1 MEVLNNKNIN
11 DNKINNEIQ
20 QNSQKK
26 DEISELIKNQKYLFN
41 KSFMVIILD
50 CFNDEFIYYEHKEVR
65 KKKFINIIYKSPTI
79 FLNGLTFETPWMKTI
94 KDCYP
99 IINND
104 TKYWL
109 EQTFIGN
116 EDDSEINLFLQVMN
130 NIDKNVI
137 NYLDSYKNYL
147 ELDKYNNNFYDKINN
162 NKNNEDNEKNID
174 NKNLESKNQDENQ
187 DNNRDKNQVNTQ
199 ELIENL
205 FCKNIKINM
214 ENESKYSYLKN
225 KIDIYLKNIV
235 VNNEKYIGNISELKL
250 KNSIIKTTITC
261 SGLWKY
267 NNKCGMSWKVIKMNV
282 ILNEN
287 DKVTPV
293 NNNSNLMK
301 KIPNFELES
310 DPEYINKI
318 NKIR

>member
-1 MEVLNNKNIN
+1 MENQIDKEGNDRNIN
-11 DNKINNEIQ
+11 NNIDISDQ
-20 QNSQKK
+20 ISKK
-26 DEISELIKNQKYLFN
+26 EETSDKAKNYKFIFS
-41 KSFMVIILD
+41 KGFMVILLD

-65 KKKFINIIYKSPTI
+65 RKKFINIIYKSPTI
-79 FLNGLTFETPWMKTI
+79 FLNGLTFETPWMTTI

-99 IINND
+99 IINNE

-109 EQTFIGN
+109 EQTFIGYKN
-116 EDDSEINLFLQVMN
+116 DSEINLFLEVIN

-147 ELDKYNNNFYDKINN
+147 ELDKSNDFFDKKSELVNEDINYNNLNF
-162 NKNNEDNEKNID
+162 KNNIEGED
-174 NKNLESKNQDENQ
+174 
-187 DNNRDKNQVNTQ
+187 
-199 ELIENL
+199 L
-205 FCKNIKINM
+205 FCKNMK
-214 ENESKYSYLKN
+214 ENTDNEDNYLYLKN
-225 KIDIYLKNIV
+225 KVDIYLKNII
-235 VNNEKYIGNISELKL
+235 VNNEKYEGTIADLKL
-250 KNSIIKTTITC
+250 KNSFIKTTITC

-282 ILNEN
+282 ISKDN
-287 DKVTPV
+287 DTVK
-293 NNNSNLMK
+293 NNNNNYTLIK

>member
-1 MEVLNNKNIN
+1 MEYEISRKESNNN
-11 DNKINNEIQ
+11 DNNDQIY
-20 QNSQKK
+20 KK
-26 DEISELIKNQKYLFN
+26 EEASD
-41 KSFMVIILD
+41 KSKTQRFIFKKGFMVILLD

-65 KKKFINIIYKSPTI
+65 RKKFINIIYKSPTI
-79 FLNGLTFETPWMKTI
+79 FLNGLTFETPWMTTI

-99 IINND
+99 IINNE

-109 EQTFIGN
+109 EQTFIGYKN
-116 EDDSEINLFLQVMN
+116 DSEINLFLEVIN

-147 ELDKYNNNFYDKINN
+147 ELDKSNDFFTKKSELDHEEINCNDLNLINN
-162 NKNNEDNEKNID
+162 TTN
-174 NKNLESKNQDENQ
+174 
-187 DNNRDKNQVNTQ
+187 
-199 ELIENL
+199 ENL
-205 FCKNIKINM
+205 FCKNRK
-214 ENESKYSYLKN
+214 ENTDNEEKYLYLKN
-225 KIDIYLKNIV
+225 KVDIYLKNII
-235 VNNEKYIGNISELKL
+235 VNNEKYEGTIADLKL
-250 KNSIIKTTITC
+250 KNSFIKSTITC

-282 ILNEN
+282 ISKNN
-287 DKVTPV
+287 DTVK
-293 NNNSNLMK
+293 NNNNNHTLIK